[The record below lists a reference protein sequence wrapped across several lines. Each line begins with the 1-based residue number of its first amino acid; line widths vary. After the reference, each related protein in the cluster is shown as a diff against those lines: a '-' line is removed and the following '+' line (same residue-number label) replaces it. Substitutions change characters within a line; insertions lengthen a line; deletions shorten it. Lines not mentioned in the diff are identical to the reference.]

1 MPAPSRAFLAV
12 LALTASGV
20 SAPAFTSSTV
30 AEMAAVKACSMAR
43 GSGDYFVL
51 EGWVFTS
58 EELRRLWITTP
69 GEPSALLLAAPPED

>member
-1 MPAPSRAFLAV
+1 MPAPSRALLAV

-20 SAPAFTSSTV
+20 SAPAFTSSIV

-43 GSGDYFVL
+43 ASGDYFVL

-58 EELRRLWITTP
+58 EELRRLWITIP
-69 GEPSALLLAAPPED
+69 GEPSALLLAAPQGR